1 MIDGKV
7 MMDINAE
14 NALKANNA
22 SDTTLAT
29 TVANLSTTVGNSNS
43 GLVKSVN
50 DLTTTVGD
58 DDSGLVKSVNSLS
71 TTVGDADSGL
81 VKTVAGLSSDVT
93 SLQTTAGFVPA
104 ATLPTT
110 AGDYKL
116 NVAVSDDT
124 ITYSWVAI
132 E

>member
-58 DDSGLVKSVNSLS
+58 
-71 TTVGDADSGL
+71 ADSGL

-116 NVAVSDDT
+116 NVSVSDDT